1 MNINRRFAIVRH
13 DVAAATL
20 APATSLEGASWELF
34 RMLLYVAE
42 QGSIRQASL
51 HARVDH
57 ATVRSR
63 IDQLQSLMGVP
74 LIKAPSP
81 NQIELTEDALRLVQ
95 VARQM
100 RDLVEGTKRLP
111 HADLIAGNFVSIS
124 VSEGIGAFW
133 LIPQLTKLLGADPAM
148 HIAVSTIDHS
158 FQGVPTENEIVIQ
171 LDRPLP
177 RADLFVERVGTLHVL
192 PAAAPS
198 YIALHGTPKSVAD
211 LNDHRFVWQYGDV
224 AERASLRAL
233 LDFDFLRKKATFL
246 TQSSVAHY
254 MAIADGCGIGLLPS
268 YAHAIAPGAL
278 EWLNLGG
285 RIRRDIFMTSQH
297 STVANAAVT
306 KAMDWV
312 RQAFDVKRFP
322 WFAEEFLPPS
332 QFPKNCSFDADL
344 VIRRGQR

>member
-1 MNINRRFAIVRH
+1 
-13 DVAAATL
+13 
-20 APATSLEGASWELF
+20 
-34 RMLLYVAE
+34 MLLYVAE
-42 QGSIRQASL
+42 HGSIRQASL

-63 IDQLQSLMGVP
+63 IDQLQTLMGVP
-74 LIKAPSP
+74 LIKALSP
-81 NQIELTEDALRLVQ
+81 NQLELTQDALRLVQ

-111 HADLIAGNFVSIS
+111 HADLVSEQFVSVA

-133 LIPQLTKLLGADPAM
+133 LIPQLTKFLGADPAM

-158 FQGVPTENEIVIQ
+158 FQGVPAENEIIVQ

-177 RADLFVERVGTLHVL
+177 RADLFVERVGSLHVL

-198 YIALHGTPKSVAD
+198 YIALHGTPKSLAD

-278 EWLNLGG
+278 EWINLGG
-285 RIRRDIFMTSQH
+285 RIRREIFVTALQ
-297 STVANAAVT
+297 STIDNPDVD
-306 KAMDWV
+306 KALGWV
-312 RQAFDVKRFP
+312 RQAFEVRRFP
-322 WFAEEFLPPS
+322 WFAEEFLPPLH
-332 QFPKNCSFDADL
+332 FPTNCSFDADL
-344 VIRRGQR
+344 VIRRAPR